1 MIEAAHGL
9 AGVCAG
15 LPTRPETRTWFRAVQ
30 PQFWQT
36 ALASRQT
43 LTRATRFN
51 GGATAPAPFETLYL
65 AENPMV
71 ALFEV
76 EALYGDP
83 SVPGSVIPHPQKAY
97 ITLNVQVALSRVTDL
112 TDDAAQASLKT
123 SAQELTGDWRG
134 YRQRGR
140 NTTVQQPS
148 GDAPTQSLG
157 AALSSVADL
166 EGFLT
171 LSARIPYH
179 EVLVIFPQKLQT
191 AVTSGFQ
198 TRPPG
203 LHSLFHKGLTRT

>member
-1 MIEAAHGL
+1 MIEAAQGL
-9 AGVCAG
+9 AGACAG
-15 LPTRPETRTWFRAVQ
+15 IAVRPETRTWFRAVQ

-51 GGATAPAPFETLYL
+51 GDANAAVQFESLYL
-65 AENPMV
+65 AENPLV

-97 ITLNVQVALSRVTDL
+97 IVLNVQVSLSRIADL
-112 TDDAAQASLKT
+112 TDGAAQASLKT

-134 YRQRGR
+134 YQQRGR
-140 NTTVQQPS
+140 STTVQQPS
-148 GDAPTQSLG
+148 GIAPTQGLG
-157 AALSSVADL
+157 AAFHSIPGL
-166 EGFLT
+166 EGFRT

-179 EVLVIFPQKLQT
+179 EVLVVFPQKLQ
-191 AVTSGFQ
+191 
-198 TRPPG
+198 PG
-203 LHSLFHKGLTRT
+203 SYVRFSDAATGLTLSIP

>member
-1 MIEAAHGL
+1 MIGSSQGL
-9 AGVCAG
+9 AGACAG
-15 LPTRPETRTWFRAVQ
+15 LATRPETQTWFRSVQ

-51 GGATAPAPFETLYL
+51 GGAYTPVPFESLYL

-83 SVPGSVIPHPQKAY
+83 SVPGSVIPHPRKAY
-97 ITLNVQVALSRVTDL
+97 ITLNVQVALSHIADL
-112 TDDAAQASLKT
+112 TDGAAQVSLET

-134 YRQRGR
+134 YQQRGQ

-148 GDAPTQSLG
+148 GIAPTQELG
-157 AALSSVADL
+157 ATLYSVPRL
-166 EGFLT
+166 EGFRT

-179 EVLVIFPQKLQT
+179 EILVVFPQKLRPGSYVRFSDPATGQT
-191 AVTSGFQ
+191 LSI
-198 TRPPG
+198 P
-203 LHSLFHKGLTRT
+203 